1 MVSNVLSWVPPLAEL
16 GNKNG
21 EQCSLLGA
29 TPGWIGKQK
38 WWAMFSPGYHPW
50 LNWETKMVS
59 NVLSWVPPLAGV
71 WTMFSPGYHPLL
83 KWEIKMVKK
92 VLFWVPPMTEGASKN
107 DETMF
112 SPGYHPWLKWE
123 TKMVNKNR
131 IYPVYSPYQTINL
144 VENARIIKIKYL
156 ADFFLTNF
164 ILNVLYMY

>member
-1 MVSNVLSWVPPLAEL
+1 
-16 GNKNG
+16 
-21 EQCSLLGA
+21 
-29 TPGWIGKQK
+29 
-38 WWAMFSPGYHPW
+38 MFSPGYQ
-50 LNWETKMVS
+50 
-59 NVLSWVPPLAGV
+59 
-71 WTMFSPGYHPLL
+71 PLL
-83 KWEIKMVKK
+83 KWEIKLVKK

-156 ADFFLTNF
+156 ADFFPTNF
-164 ILNVLYMY
+164 ILNVRVLYMY